1 MRHTITSVARY
12 KAVFLCC
19 FFIIYIATFL
29 NVEVLFGRHDRYSVN
44 LASYMQRYDDSS
56 RDKHLLHVEAEVK
69 RVVRGDEEKKIE
81 NDKGNKI

>member
-1 MRHTITSVARY
+1 MRHTITSVARC

-29 NVEVLFGRHDRYSVN
+29 NVEVLFGRHDRCSVN
-44 LASYMQRYDDSS
+44 LTSYMQRYDYSS
-56 RDKHLLHVEAEVK
+56 HDKHLLHVEAEVK

-81 NDKGNKI
+81 NDKGNKV